1 MDRTNYTFI
10 YFFNSKF
17 IHTTINFDINKKIK
31 IFAITLVFEYNNKL
45 FLEILINKSTKIII
59 KH

>member
-17 IHTTINFDINKKIK
+17 ISTNINYDIIK
-31 IFAITLVFEYNNKL
+31 IFAITLLFEYNNKL
-45 FLEILINKSTKIII
+45 FLEILINESTKIII

>member
-1 MDRTNYTFI
+1 MDRNNYTFI
-10 YFFNSKF
+10 YFFNFKF
-17 IHTTINFDINKKIK
+17 IRTTINFDIIK

>member
-17 IHTTINFDINKKIK
+17 ISTNINYDIIK
-31 IFAITLVFEYNNKL
+31 IYAITLLFEYNNKL
-45 FLEILINKSTKIII
+45 FLEILINESTKIII

>member
-1 MDRTNYTFI
+1 MDRNNYTFI
-10 YFFNSKF
+10 YFFNFKF
-17 IHTTINFDINKKIK
+17 IRTNINIDINN
-31 IFAITLVFEYNNKL
+31 IFAITLLFEYNNKL

>member
-1 MDRTNYTFI
+1 MDRNNYTFI
-10 YFFNSKF
+10 YFFNF
-17 IHTTINFDINKKIK
+17 K

-45 FLEILINKSTKIII
+45 FLEILVNKSTKIII

>member
-17 IHTTINFDINKKIK
+17 IHTNINIDINN
-31 IFAITLVFEYNNKL
+31 IFAITLVFEYDNKL
-45 FLEILINKSTKIII
+45 LLEILVNKSTKIII

>member
-1 MDRTNYTFI
+1 MDRNNYTFI

-17 IHTTINFDINKKIK
+17 IRTNINFDIIK
-31 IFAITLVFEYNNKL
+31 ILAITLVFEYNNKL
-45 FLEILINKSTKIII
+45 FLEILIII

>member
-1 MDRTNYTFI
+1 MDRSNYTFI

-17 IHTTINFDINKKIK
+17 IHTTINFDIIK

-45 FLEILINKSTKIII
+45 FLEILINESTKIII

>member
-17 IHTTINFDINKKIK
+17 ISTNINYDIIRKIK
-31 IFAITLVFEYNNKL
+31 IFAITLLFEYNNKL
-45 FLEILINKSTKIII
+45 FLEILINESTKIII